1 VAERKGSFVEM
12 YGGLS
17 ETEAIAEAKRCL
29 VCGVCSECN
38 QCFYVCQADAIDHYH
53 RDELEEIDVGAVVLT
68 PGLKPMEGTIRPEFG
83 YGHYPNVVTSLEF
96 ERMLSASG
104 PFAGEVRRPSDGHH
118 PVKVAFIQCVGS
130 RDTSCGKGYCSSV
143 CCMYATK
150 EAVIAKEHDS
160 SIEPAI
166 FYMDIRAFG
175 KGFER
180 YINRAQDEHGVR
192 YVRSMVSSVREV
204 PGSGNLRV
212 QYTAFANGAPN
223 VVEEEFDLVVLSVGL
238 EPADGTRELALKLG
252 LELNQYGY
260 CEADPFKPTLTNR
273 PGIYVAGGFSEP
285 KDIPETVI
293 EASSAAASASCLL
306 ADSRGTLTRQMVYPD
321 ERDVSEEETRVGVFV
336 CHCGI
341 NIGGVVDVPRVVEYA
356 RTLPQV
362 SYVEENLYT
371 CSQDTQEKITKV
383 VQEQGLNRVVVASC
397 TPRTHEPLFQ
407 DTIRQAGLNP
417 HLFELANIRE
427 QDSWVHRQLG
437 REVATVKA
445 QDLVRMAVAKAAL
458 LRPIQ
463 RQAFEVNHRAL
474 VVGGGLAGMT
484 AALAVAEQGFDVVI
498 IEREAELGGNLRH
511 IFTGFAGSDPQNLLR
526 ETISRLDRNERI
538 SVLLNADLREVKGYV
553 GAFESRV
560 RQNDGTWH
568 EIEHGAIIIATGAQ
582 ETEPA
587 EYGYGSLPGVITQRE
602 YEELLAGARA
612 DRPADQ
618 EPPGSVV
625 MIQCVGSRDD
635 EHPYCSRICCSQ
647 AIKNALQAKEE
658 NPETQVAVLYR
669 DIRTYG
675 FREDLY
681 RQARERGVIFLEY
694 DPDVKPAVQR
704 SNGRLTVQLSV
715 QPEDEMV
722 SLEADVVVLSAGIEP
737 LAENADVAQLIKV
750 PLDQDGFFLEAH
762 VKLRPLDFA
771 ADGIF
776 VCGLAHSPR
785 FIDETIAQA
794 KGAAIRAVTLLAKEK
809 LDATAITA
817 QVNPRLCAAC
827 GVCVD
832 TCPYNA
838 RVIPEDDGYYA
849 HVIEVLCQG
858 CGACIVA
865 CPNGATQQ
873 KGFEFKQMFS
883 VIDAALQTV
892 P

>member
-1 VAERKGSFVEM
+1 M
-12 YGGLS
+12 
-17 ETEAIAEAKRCL
+17 
-29 VCGVCSECN
+29 
-38 QCFYVCQADAIDHYH
+38 
-53 RDELEEIDVGAVVLT
+53 
-68 PGLKPMEGTIRPEFG
+68 
-83 YGHYPNVVTSLEF
+83 
-96 ERMLSASG
+96 
-104 PFAGEVRRPSDGHH
+104 
-118 PVKVAFIQCVGS
+118 
-130 RDTSCGKGYCSSV
+130 
-143 CCMYATK
+143 
-150 EAVIAKEHDS
+150 
-160 SIEPAI
+160 
-166 FYMDIRAFG
+166 
-175 KGFER
+175 
-180 YINRAQDEHGVR
+180 
-192 YVRSMVSSVREV
+192 
-204 PGSGNLRV
+204 
-212 QYTAFANGAPN
+212 
-223 VVEEEFDLVVLSVGL
+223 
-238 EPADGTRELALKLG
+238 
-252 LELNQYGY
+252 
-260 CEADPFKPTLTNR
+260 
-273 PGIYVAGGFSEP
+273 
-285 KDIPETVI
+285 
-293 EASSAAASASCLL
+293 
-306 ADSRGTLTRQMVYPD
+306 
-321 ERDVSEEETRVGVFV
+321 
-336 CHCGI
+336 
-341 NIGGVVDVPRVVEYA
+341 
-356 RTLPQV
+356 
-362 SYVEENLYT
+362 
-371 CSQDTQEKITKV
+371 

-407 DTIRQAGLNP
+407 DTIRQGGLNP

-458 LRPIQ
+458 LRPLQ

-474 VVGGGLAGMT
+474 IVGGGLAGMT
-484 AALAVAEQGFDVVI
+484 AALAIAEQGFDVVI

-511 IFTGFAGSDPQNLLR
+511 IYTGFAGSDPQSLLR
-526 ETISRLDRNERI
+526 ETVNRLDRNARVT
-538 SVLLNADLREVKGYV
+538 VLLNAELREVKGYV
-553 GAFESRV
+553 GAFSSRA
-560 RQNDGTWH
+560 RQNDGVWH
-568 EIEHGAIIIATGAQ
+568 ELEHGVIIVATGAQ
-582 ETEPA
+582 ENEPD
-587 EYGYGSLPGVITQRE
+587 EYGYGSLSGVITQRE
-602 YEELLAGARA
+602 YEELLAGAQA
-612 DRPADQ
+612 DRPAGQ
-618 EPPGSVV
+618 EPPRSVV

-647 AIKNALQAKEE
+647 AIKNALQTKEE

-669 DIRTYG
+669 DIRTFG

-694 DPDVKPAVQR
+694 DPDAKPAVQR
-704 SNGRLTVQLSV
+704 SNGRLSVQLSV

-737 LAENADVAQLIKV
+737 SAENAELAQLVKV

-794 KGAAIRAVTLLAKEK
+794 KGAAIRAVTLLAKDK

-883 VIDAALQTV
+883 VIDAALQAM